1 MAAGAQ
7 ASPGQPPLPP
17 DIQAQANPEQAQSVF
32 NAQGVGQPQPGMQIV
47 QQISQHMQKLDAWV
61 GEAKNMLQSY
71 DPSLLPL
78 LEQIGKP
85 AMEIVKAVEEKAKR
99 SGMAQGS
106 PVVPP
111 QGPPNPAAG
120 PPNPNAAG

>member
-1 MAAGAQ
+1 MAA
-7 ASPGQPPLPP
+7 ASPAQPPLPP
-17 DIQAQANPEQAQSVF
+17 DIQAQGEPEQAQSVF
-32 NAQGVGQPQPGMQIV
+32 NAQGVGQPQQGMQVV
-47 QQISQHMQKLDAWV
+47 QQISAQMQKLDAWV
-61 GEAKNMLQSY
+61 GETKNLLQSFA
-71 DPSLLPL
+71 PSLMPL

-85 AMEIVKAVEEKAKR
+85 AMEIVKAVQQKAQR

-111 QGPPNPAAG
+111 QGPPNPAAP

>member
-1 MAAGAQ
+1 MATAAP
-7 ASPGQPPLPP
+7 AQPPLPP
-17 DIQAQANPEQAQSVF
+17 DIQAQGNPEQAQSVF
-32 NAQGVGQPQPGMQIV
+32 NQQGVGQPQQGMQVV
-47 QQISQHMQKLDAWV
+47 QQIGAQMQKLDAWV
-61 GEAKNMLQSY
+61 GETKNLIQSF

-85 AMEIVKAVEEKAKR
+85 AMEIVKAVEQKSKR

-120 PPNPNAAG
+120 PPNPNAAT

>member
-17 DIQAQANPEQAQSVF
+17 DVQAQAQPEQAQSVF
-32 NAQGVGQPQPGMQIV
+32 NSQGVGQPQQGMQVV
-47 QQISQHMQKLDAWV
+47 QQIGQQMQKLDAWV
-61 GEAKNMLQSY
+61 GETKNLLQSF
-71 DPSLLPL
+71 DPSLMPL

-85 AMEIVKAVEEKAKR
+85 AMEIVKAVQEKAKR

-120 PPNPNAAG
+120 PPNPNATS

>member
-1 MAAGAQ
+1 MAA
-7 ASPGQPPLPP
+7 ASPAQPPLPP
-17 DIQAQANPEQAQSVF
+17 DIQAQGNPEQAQSVF
-32 NAQGVGQPQPGMQIV
+32 QAQGVGQPQQGMQVV
-47 QQISQHMQKLDAWV
+47 QQIGQQMQKLDAWV
-61 GEAKNMLQSY
+61 GETKNLLQSF
-71 DPSLLPL
+71 DPSLMPL

-85 AMEIVKAVEEKAKR
+85 AMEIVKAVEEKSKR

-120 PPNPNAAG
+120 PPNPNAAS